1 MGWSG
6 EPCADPRKLLDAR
19 SEHRSSVYV
28 EHAFNDA
35 LALQNRTVIVSVR
48 PVARRECERRKAAG
62 LTRARAHTLEDE
74 LSGVRPSSR
83 DPQLARRPPAS
94 ADDALDP
101 GGKFK
106 LLMIAAY

>member
-1 MGWSG
+1 MSRFF
-6 EPCADPRKLLDAR
+6 ESFPAR
-19 SEHRSSVYV
+19 NRPWPAGVNLRCIFGDQS
-28 EHAFNDA
+28 DW
-35 LALQNRTVIVSVR
+35 QNRTVIVSVR